1 MEVLQEL
8 SVTCLRCGCVGGM
21 YWNSFPGRT
30 QQFLRGVVVVHLW
43 FKKPLL
49 LIWARLEYPDLN
61 LRSSGLCMSGFRIW
75 CFLSGLSTTSSASSV
90 SKVQVAAGN
99 STIFPKE
106 TNLLGREVTVRVA
119 VESLHLH
126 FADFVG

>member
-1 MEVLQEL
+1 M
-8 SVTCLRCGCVGGM
+8 
-21 YWNSFPGRT
+21 
-30 QQFLRGVVVVHLW
+30 HLW

-49 LIWARLEYPDLN
+49 LIWARLEYQDLN
-61 LRSSGLCMSGFRIW
+61 LRSSGLCMSELGMW
-75 CFLSGLSTTSSASSV
+75 CFLYGLSTTSSASSV